1 MTEIKPNKHLKVKIS
16 TTQIIKFDD
25 KDDDFGEYTT
35 KKTKEKEITRERK
48 DKMKAS
54 KEIIKKEKN
63 IDDFCSKKSSFLNP
77 FKYLKKSFQKKQ
89 NEKFEIYS
97 DSSDED
103 SYEEEEK
110 NGKTK
115 PKNNFHRITQQRKK
129 HNNYIDLNSDNE
141 SSSNEEEIE

>member
-1 MTEIKPNKHLKVKIS
+1 MLKQELFKYSQNKIKFKIIFIIIRN
-16 TTQIIKFDD
+16 IIKFDD

-48 DKMKAS
+48 DKLKAS

-89 NEKFEIYS
+89 NEKKQIAQI
-97 DSSDED
+97 
-103 SYEEEEK
+103 
-110 NGKTK
+110 N
-115 PKNNFHRITQQRKK
+115 
-129 HNNYIDLNSDNE
+129 
-141 SSSNEEEIE
+141 